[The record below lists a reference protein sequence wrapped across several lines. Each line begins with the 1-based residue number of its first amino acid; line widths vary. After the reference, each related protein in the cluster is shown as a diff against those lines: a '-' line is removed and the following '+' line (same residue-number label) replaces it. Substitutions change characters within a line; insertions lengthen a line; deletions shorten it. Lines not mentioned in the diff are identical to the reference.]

1 MVRYD
6 MAEKSRIHRKRAF
19 LLFLILF
26 GISAFLFTG
35 CLAKKVGSE
44 GLNKQINVFD
54 LAFLSA
60 NGDKNIRG
68 VVPRQEPCLKGFEY
82 FYDPLD
88 ISVGYGTDDRIRKI
102 TTRNK
107 ETGMFD
113 IRVGDHY
120 PKGKALILH
129 AGFSEGDTP
138 YKFVKDG
145 FLFTLLVDDH
155 DRVFGMTL
163 EVAE

>member
-1 MVRYD
+1 MVRCD
-6 MAEKSRIHRKRAF
+6 MAEKSRIHCKRAF

-68 VVPRQEPCLKGFEY
+68 VVPRCQRRPGIALK
-82 FYDPLD
+82 LA
-88 ISVGYGTDDRIRKI
+88 V
-102 TTRNK
+102 
-107 ETGMFD
+107 
-113 IRVGDHY
+113 
-120 PKGKALILH
+120 
-129 AGFSEGDTP
+129 
-138 YKFVKDG
+138 
-145 FLFTLLVDDH
+145 
-155 DRVFGMTL
+155 
-163 EVAE
+163 